1 MAGPEEFDGS
11 EPETPASRSRG
22 RWILQVAIVVALII
36 SMVFLAFVS
45 GRGVVTVR
53 PENVPNATATTTANA
68 TPDTDLRLAVVDADG
83 QLQTMDAAGGSAT
96 TVGGSGIR
104 FTFPAWSPDGTRIAA
119 IGQTAAETGVYIFAV
134 DRSGAASTEPAVVY
148 RSADE
153 LPFYLYW
160 APDSRRVTFLTSEP
174 DGLALRIAPADA
186 SSPAVSIRQ
195 GSPLYWAWAAP
206 DRLFVHS
213 GVEGVDGFYGEVG
226 LDGTTLEPSTV
237 TAGAFRAPAV
247 TGNGRFRAFSSPGTG
262 TPEQVIVERTD
273 RTNRHVAGVDGA
285 AALDFGPAGDELA
298 FLAPA
303 AAGPATSLPVGP
315 LRLMDPA
322 SGAIRTLLP
331 DPVVAFYWSPDG
343 STIAALEAA
352 SPGDNSVA
360 STGAVVLARAGDEAR
375 EVPAATVPGLALRL
389 VFVRVE
395 GGAIRSQRVVRL
407 SDAFASQL
415 LPYFDQYAL
424 SHLVWSPDGASI
436 VLPLVSEDGLVHL
449 TALRA
454 DGSQAR
460 PIVDA
465 AMGFWRP

>member
-1 MAGPEEFDGS
+1 MEGPDEFDGS
-11 EPETPASRSRG
+11 EPEPPAPRSRG
-22 RWILQVAIVVALII
+22 RWFLQVAIVVALVI

-53 PENVPNATATTTANA
+53 PENVPIATATTAA
-68 TPDTDLRLAVVDADG
+68 TPATDTDLRLAVVDADG
-83 QLQTMDAAGGSAT
+83 HLETMDAAGGSAT
-96 TVGGSGIR
+96 SIAASGVR
-104 FTFPAWSPDGTRIAA
+104 FTVPAWSPDGARIAV

-134 DRSGAASTEPAVVY
+134 DRSGAASAEPVVVY
-148 RSADE
+148 RSAE
-153 LPFYLYW
+153 QLPVYLYW

-174 DGLALRIAPADA
+174 AGLALRIAPADA

-195 GSPLYWAWAAP
+195 GSPLYWAWAAA

-213 GVEGVDGFYGEVG
+213 GVEGVDGFFGEVG
-226 LDGTTLEPSTV
+226 LDGASLEPSAV
-237 TAGAFRAPAV
+237 IAGNFRAPAV
-247 TGNGRFRAFSSPGTG
+247 TGDGRFRAFGSPGTA
-262 TPEQVIVERTD
+262 TPERVIVEATD
-273 RTNRHVAGVDGA
+273 RTNRHAAAVYGA
-285 AALDFGPAGDELA
+285 TALDFGPAGDELA
-298 FLAPA
+298 FVAPA
-303 AAGPATSLPVGP
+303 AAGPDVGLPVGP

-322 SGAIRTLLP
+322 SGAVRTLLP

-343 STIAALEAA
+343 STIAALEVA

-360 STGAVVLARAGDEAR
+360 TTGAVVLARAADQAR
-375 EVPAATVPGLALRL
+375 EVPAATAPGLALRL
-389 VFVRVE
+389 VFVRVDR
-395 GGAIRSQRVVRL
+395 GAISSQRVVRL

-449 TALRA
+449 TTIRA
-454 DGSQAR
+454 DGSEAR